1 MCEFEL
7 IIPED
12 HPIILELFLI
22 LFTTDYSKNYSG
34 IMYAC
39 LTTNNESSATVHLC
53 NKSPYYLCRVSNVKI
68 RLLQNNLLTAVT
80 CWTNSHLNTATV
92 VINSIAFLR

>member
-1 MCEFEL
+1 MTALLEYIDLFARFLLAVFDATLLHEFSCDTARRCVNFKA

-22 LFTTDYSKNYSG
+22 RFTTRYSKNYSG

-39 LTTNNESSATVHLC
+39 LF
-53 NKSPYYLCRVSNVKI
+53 
-68 RLLQNNLLTAVT
+68 RLT
-80 CWTNSHLNTATV
+80 
-92 VINSIAFLR
+92 INCSTKLI

>member
-39 LTTNNESSATVHLC
+39 LTTNNESSAIVHLC
-53 NKSPYYLCRVSNVKI
+53 NESPYYLCDNHSIYLVTLNIPVFDLTKNYAHIVMTASLVQQF
-68 RLLQNNLLTAVT
+68 LL
-80 CWTNSHLNTATV
+80 
-92 VINSIAFLR
+92 

>member
-1 MCEFEL
+1 MNFSVILHEKCVL

-39 LTTNNESSATVHLC
+39 LYIYNEEGKTMDDIIAWTLPLMYLIYMHKMYMDTTC
-53 NKSPYYLCRVSNVKI
+53 NRFV
-68 RLLQNNLLTAVT
+68 
-80 CWTNSHLNTATV
+80 
-92 VINSIAFLR
+92 